1 MKSIKKEDR
10 DESVEESSVRNNNTQ
25 QQIQPRSIPIRRKSR
40 KKFEESKRVHAISI
54 RIPRSEILPQ
64 NLLLQKMSIVD

>member
-25 QQIQPRSIPIRRKSR
+25 QQIQPRRSIPIRRKSR

-64 NLLLQKMSIVD
+64 NLLQKMSIVD

>member
-25 QQIQPRSIPIRRKSR
+25 QQIQPRRSIPIRRKSR

-54 RIPRSEILPQ
+54 RIPRSEIPQ
-64 NLLLQKMSIVD
+64 NLLLQKISIVD